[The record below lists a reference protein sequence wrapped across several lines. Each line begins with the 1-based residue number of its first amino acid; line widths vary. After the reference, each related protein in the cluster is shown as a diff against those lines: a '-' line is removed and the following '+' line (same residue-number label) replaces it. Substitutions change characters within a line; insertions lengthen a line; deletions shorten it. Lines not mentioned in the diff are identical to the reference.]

1 MSYFRGLFRW
11 PAAGLCPWPA
21 SLSLFLLLLG
31 LPGVPAEAR
40 ALGFD
45 EALRT
50 ALAANPELAAVARGR
65 GIAAGE
71 RRQAALLPN
80 PSLSWETEDTRRD
93 RSTTTLAL
101 TQPLELGGK
110 RGARVAVA
118 ERGEAIAEME
128 LEVRRN
134 TLRAEVLEAF
144 QAALQAQ
151 ERLRLGEES
160 ATLARRALRAAE
172 ARVRAGKSAPLEAT
186 RAQVQLT
193 EVELELQRARIDR
206 DQAYR
211 ALAGLMGEAEPGFAE
226 VAGNAELPA
235 PPQAEQLLRRLEQT
249 AELRLALLQVDQR
262 EAAIRLAR
270 AERVPN
276 LDVTL
281 GSQYDHEARER
292 VNLVGLSMPLPLFD
306 RNQGRLLAEAR
317 RADQARDL
325 RNSTELRLR
334 RETQQALDLWSTAQH
349 EAQTLR
355 DSLLPAAR
363 QALDAATRGF
373 EMGKFGFLEVLD
385 AQRTLLAARDRY
397 LQALARLAEARAR
410 TERIFGDLA
419 LR

>member
-1 MSYFRGLFRW
+1 MSYRRALFRR
-11 PAAGLCPWPA
+11 PAADLCPWPA
-21 SLSLFLLLLG
+21 PLSLFLLLFGLLG
-31 LPGVPAEAR
+31 GPVEAR
-40 ALGFD
+40 TLGFD
-45 EALRT
+45 EALRS
-50 ALAANPELAAVARGR
+50 ALGANPELAAVARGP
-65 GIAAGE
+65 GIAEGE

-93 RSTTTLAL
+93 RSTTTLSL

-118 ERGEAIAEME
+118 ERGEAIAKME

-144 QAALQAQ
+144 QAAQQAQ

-160 ATLARRALRAAE
+160 VSLGQRGLRAAE

-186 RAQVQLT
+186 RAQVQLA
-193 EVELELQRARIDR
+193 EVELDLQRARIGR

-211 ALAGLMGEAEPGFAE
+211 VLAGLMGQAEAGFAE
-226 VAGNAELPA
+226 VAGNADLPA
-235 PPQAEQLLRRLEQT
+235 PPQAAQLLRRLDEA

-262 EAAIRLAR
+262 EAAVQLAR

-276 LDVTL
+276 LDVSL

-292 VNLVGLSMPLPLFD
+292 VNLVGLSLPLPLFD

-325 RNSTELRLR
+325 RNATELRLR
-334 RETQQALDLWSTAQH
+334 RETQQALDLWGTAQH
-349 EAQTLR
+349 EARTLR
-355 DSLLPAAR
+355 DTLLPAAR
-363 QALDAATRGF
+363 QALDSATRGF

-385 AQRTLLAARDRY
+385 AQRTLLAARDQY
-397 LQALARLAEARAR
+397 LQALARLAEARGR

-419 LR
+419 PR

>member
-1 MSYFRGLFRW
+1 MSYRRALFRR

-21 SLSLFLLLLG
+21 PLSLFLLLFGLLG
-31 LPGVPAEAR
+31 GPAEAR
-40 ALGFD
+40 TLGFD
-45 EALRT
+45 EALRS
-50 ALAANPELAAVARGR
+50 ALGANPELAAVARGP
-65 GIAAGE
+65 GIAEGE

-93 RSTTTLAL
+93 RSTTTLSL

-110 RGARVAVA
+110 RGARLAVA

-134 TLRAEVLEAF
+134 ALRAEVLEAF
-144 QAALQAQ
+144 QAAQQAQ

-160 ATLARRALRAAE
+160 VSLGQRALRAAE

-186 RAQVQLT
+186 RAQVQLA
-193 EVELELQRARIDR
+193 EVELDLQRARIGR

-211 ALAGLMGEAEPGFAE
+211 VLAGLMGQAEPGFAE
-226 VAGNAELPA
+226 VTGNADLPA
-235 PPQAEQLLRRLEQT
+235 PPRAAQLLRRLDEA

-262 EAAIRLAR
+262 EAAVQLAR

-276 LDVTL
+276 LDVSL

-292 VNLVGLSMPLPLFD
+292 VNLVGLSLPLPLFD

-325 RNSTELRLR
+325 RNATELRLR
-334 RETQQALDLWSTAQH
+334 RETQQALDLWGTARY
-349 EAQTLR
+349 EARTLR
-355 DSLLPAAR
+355 DTLLPAAR
-363 QALDAATRGF
+363 QALDSATRGF

-385 AQRTLLAARDRY
+385 AQRTLLAARDQY
-397 LQALARLAEARAR
+397 LQALARLAEARGR

-419 LR
+419 PR

>member
-1 MSYFRGLFRW
+1 MSYRRALVRR
-11 PAAGLCPWPA
+11 PAADLCPWPA
-21 SLSLFLLLLG
+21 PLSLFLLLFGLLG
-31 LPGVPAEAR
+31 GPVEAR
-40 ALGFD
+40 TLGFD
-45 EALRT
+45 EALRS
-50 ALAANPELAAVARGR
+50 ALGANPELAAVARGP
-65 GIAAGE
+65 GIAEGE

-93 RSTTTLAL
+93 RSTTTLSL

-144 QAALQAQ
+144 QAAQQAQ

-160 ATLARRALRAAE
+160 VSLAQRGLRAAE

-186 RAQVQLT
+186 RAQVQLA
-193 EVELELQRARIDR
+193 EVELDLQRARIGR

-211 ALAGLMGEAEPGFAE
+211 VLAGLMGQAEAGFAE
-226 VAGNAELPA
+226 VAGNADLPA
-235 PPQAEQLLRRLEQT
+235 PPQAAQLLRRLDEA

-262 EAAIRLAR
+262 EAAVQLAR

-276 LDVTL
+276 LDVSL

-292 VNLVGLSMPLPLFD
+292 VNLVGLSLPLPLFD

-325 RNSTELRLR
+325 RNATELRLR
-334 RETQQALDLWSTAQH
+334 RETQQALDLWGSAQH
-349 EAQTLR
+349 EARTLR
-355 DSLLPAAR
+355 DTLLPAAR
-363 QALDAATRGF
+363 QALDSATRGF

-385 AQRTLLAARDRY
+385 AQRTLLAARDQY
-397 LQALARLAEARAR
+397 LQALARLAEARGR

-419 LR
+419 SR